1 MSLPAGL
8 QVEVELELA
17 DPRFSRRTH
26 YHRKTYDAGCRGPL
40 CTTAHSERQHA
51 RYVART
57 GAQPRRTR
65 ARVRRDALSA
75 VLRAYLQ
82 DRVAS

>member
-1 MSLPAGL
+1 VTIPIALQT
-8 QVEVELELA
+8 QVEIELS
-17 DPRFSRRTH
+17 DPRYKNRTH

-57 GAQPRRTR
+57 GALPRRTR
-65 ARVRRDALSA
+65 ARERRDALA
-75 VLRAYLQ
+75 ALLRAYLEE
-82 DRVAS
+82 RVAS